1 MPPDAIRDSRRYRSE
16 SRVPRRALTCSLF
29 SVRGGRPCLPLHRSR
44 LPVVVDRRTGDVGA
58 AERLR
63 RPGANHLHDGR
74 LGVRSWRVG
83 RRDRP
88 VARCPP
94 MLAAGE
100 ACASL
105 AAMRRSLALA
115 AALLVTWPAL
125 ARAQSSPFTPLPQ
138 APHQPATAPATTPT
152 TTTGSGGGDSGLSGS
167 AETALLVSGGVLI
180 AL

>member
-1 MPPDAIRDSRRYRSE
+1 MPPDAIRDSRRSGSE
-16 SRVPRRALTCSLF
+16 SRVPRRALTCPLF

-100 ACASL
+100 ACAGL
-105 AAMRRSLALA
+105 AAMPRPRALA
-115 AALLVTWPAL
+115 AALLVPWPAL
-125 ARAQSSPFTPLPQ
+125 ARAQSSPFPPLPQ
-138 APHQPATAPATTPT
+138 APQQTATAPATTPT
-152 TTTGSGGGDSGLSGS
+152 TTTGSGGDSGLSG
-167 AETALLVSGGVLI
+167 AATTALLVSGGV
-180 AL
+180 